1 LQLATDE
8 KGDDVEEFFKSRTK
22 ANIARTV
29 KQSIERVR
37 INAKWGKSIKNE
49 AELGNVL
56 KERSV
61 KHWEETDNF
70 FSAVVMLI
78 GNVTCVLQKYLAK
91 WLIIR
96 VHVQLSEVSRCS
108 FSGTPS
114 EAIVENATAKTFL
127 IWGCLGESLKVIL
140 CKK

>member
-61 KHWEETDNF
+61 KH
-70 FSAVVMLI
+70 
-78 GNVTCVLQKYLAK
+78 
-91 WLIIR
+91 
-96 VHVQLSEVSRCS
+96 
-108 FSGTPS
+108 
-114 EAIVENATAKTFL
+114 
-127 IWGCLGESLKVIL
+127 
-140 CKK
+140 